1 MPDIDLAGTARLT
14 WDYRSTSPTIRRLY
28 DQASAPPWSAND
40 LDWSRDVDP
49 GAEPPAAL
57 GRELRS
63 DRLPFG
69 HDEQRR
75 NQVLWHVQAW
85 MLSQLLHGEQG
96 ALLVA
101 ARLVEQLPE
110 LDHKLCA
117 AAQTLDEARHVEV
130 LSRYLDQK
138 VQISYSPSH
147 DLESVLIDIVGQ
159 SDWDLIFLAMQV
171 IVEGVALGTFGAS
184 RFMLTEPLAQD
195 MIGRILR
202 DEARHVAFGMTA
214 LHDTIAELSSRELAV
229 RYDLVKT
236 TLAAMRTRF
245 TLDEVYERFALDSD
259 DVAGGASFVAAY
271 RKRCLSRVP
280 PLLQRLGI
288 WDDQIASLL
297 DREPSVGAA

>member
-1 MPDIDLAGTARLT
+1 MSSIPLTGRARLN
-14 WDYRSTSPTIRRLY
+14 WNYSTQSPTIRRLY
-28 DQASAPPWSAND
+28 DQASTPAWSSGD
-40 LDWSRDVDP
+40 LDWTIDVDP
-49 GAEPPAAL
+49 GAAPPSAL
-57 GRELRS
+57 GRDLRS

-69 HDEQRR
+69 RDERRR
-75 NQVLWHVQAW
+75 NEVLWNVQAW

-101 ARLVEQLPE
+101 ARLVEQLPD

-130 LSRYLDQK
+130 LSRYLDEK
-138 VQISYSPSH
+138 LQINYGPSH
-147 DLESVLIDIVGQ
+147 ELEAVLVDIVGQ
-159 SDWDLIFLAMQV
+159 SDWDVTFLAMQV

-195 MIGRILR
+195 IVSRILR

-214 LHDTIAELSSRELAV
+214 LHDAINELSSRELAA
-229 RYDLVKT
+229 RYELVKT
-236 TLAAMRTRF
+236 TLTAMRSRF
-245 TLDEVYERFALDSD
+245 TLDEVYERFELEPDRL
-259 DVAGGASFVAAY
+259 AGGTSFAAAY

-288 WDDQIASLL
+288 WDDQIADLL
-297 DREPSVGAA
+297 DYQPKTAAG